1 MKKSLT
7 LLFVLALLLTGC
19 FGSEKSEENKEITV
33 MKKAEVKNGNT
44 VLFSCNY
51 SYDKEGD
58 RTGAEIVER
67 NSSSVIYRTV
77 EYNLD
82 NNITK
87 LVKKRENIEGNVL
100 SNDTFTY
107 EYGYSTGR
115 LIINKNGTKKYE
127 IIFFDGNDLRAM
139 KEEKYE
145 ILENYLNDIE
155 SGYALELNYLK
166 SPKEES
172 WNVKNMIKFVQ
183 IYKDN
188 STSKSYK
195 IEYSARNKI
204 LSETT
209 ESKIV
214 TYSYESSTK
223 IIGNETD
230 IFGENLN
237 QVTYQFQIDKK
248 GNKTEMAINGVQL
261 WKKVIYYDDGNN
273 ILKEIFT
280 TDESYLKKSFSN
292 YERDYTYNLGKLY
305 SITTDYSKNSGL
317 EEEKGIYTAN
327 AEKVINSYNNGT
339 YVKNIE
345 YNANMTVYK
354 YNLSSAFAGIE
365 CSTVM
370 GVIGDEDK

>member
-1 MKKSLT
+1 
-7 LLFVLALLLTGC
+7 
-19 FGSEKSEENKEITV
+19 
-33 MKKAEVKNGNT
+33 
-44 VLFSCNY
+44 
-51 SYDKEGD
+51 
-58 RTGAEIVER
+58 
-67 NSSSVIYRTV
+67 
-77 EYNLD
+77 
-82 NNITK
+82 
-87 LVKKRENIEGNVL
+87 
-100 SNDTFTY
+100 
-107 EYGYSTGR
+107 
-115 LIINKNGTKKYE
+115 
-127 IIFFDGNDLRAM
+127 M

-209 ESKIV
+209 ESKIE

-237 QVTYQFQIDKK
+237 QITYQFQIDKK

-261 WKKVIYYDDGNN
+261 WKK
-273 ILKEIFT
+273 
-280 TDESYLKKSFSN
+280 
-292 YERDYTYNLGKLY
+292 
-305 SITTDYSKNSGL
+305 
-317 EEEKGIYTAN
+317 
-327 AEKVINSYNNGT
+327 
-339 YVKNIE
+339 
-345 YNANMTVYK
+345 
-354 YNLSSAFAGIE
+354 
-365 CSTVM
+365 
-370 GVIGDEDK
+370 